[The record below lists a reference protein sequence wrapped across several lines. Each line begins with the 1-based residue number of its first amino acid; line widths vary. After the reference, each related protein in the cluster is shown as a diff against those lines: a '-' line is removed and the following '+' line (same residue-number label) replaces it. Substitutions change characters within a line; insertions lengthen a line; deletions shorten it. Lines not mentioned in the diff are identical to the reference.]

1 MQSKLGMAAETLAA
15 IQLGYAKKGY
25 SLAQAALCG
34 SPRFVEWRHY
44 PRNDVSD
51 AKSGYE
57 FYYHAH
63 SADEIGFDE
72 HGHFHVYRRDM
83 LNQSQFTHLVGISLN
98 KQGMPVRI
106 FTTNQ
111 WVTGEQFQW
120 ADRVMDDVRH
130 FDLHAKGRV
139 APIARWLSAFM
150 QLFEQDIEQIV
161 LARDLRVAQLSEKDE
176 LVSVL
181 ESRQHHILT
190 QCSIDMLGLL
200 DRHMS

>member
-1 MQSKLGMAAETLAA
+1 
-15 IQLGYAKKGY
+15 
-25 SLAQAALCG
+25 
-34 SPRFVEWRHY
+34 
-44 PRNDVSD
+44 
-51 AKSGYE
+51 
-57 FYYHAH
+57 
-63 SADEIGFDE
+63 
-72 HGHFHVYRRDM
+72 
-83 LNQSQFTHLVGISLN
+83 
-98 KQGMPVRI
+98 MPVRI

-150 QLFEQDIEQIV
+150 QLFEEDIEQIV

-176 LVSVL
+176 LASIL

-190 QCSIDMLGLL
+190 QCSIDLLGCL
-200 DRHMS
+200 DRHLS